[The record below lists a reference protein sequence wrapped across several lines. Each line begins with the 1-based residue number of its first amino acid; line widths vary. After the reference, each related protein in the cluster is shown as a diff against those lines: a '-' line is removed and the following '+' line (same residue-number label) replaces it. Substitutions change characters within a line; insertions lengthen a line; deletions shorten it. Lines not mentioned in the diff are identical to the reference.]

1 MIRNE
6 ILKEC
11 PGGHDVGERLG
22 AIKNAV
28 SDLKPGD
35 ILLIAGKGHEQGQ
48 VIGNNVINFDDV
60 SVVCSTI
67 LALEKDEIENK
78 KGLS

>member
-1 MIRNE
+1 MDRRAAISRAINLSNE
-6 ILKEC
+6 A
-11 PGGHDVGERLG
+11 DV
-22 AIKNAV
+22 V
-28 SDLKPGD
+28 
-35 ILLIAGKGHEQGQ
+35 LIAGKGHEQGQ